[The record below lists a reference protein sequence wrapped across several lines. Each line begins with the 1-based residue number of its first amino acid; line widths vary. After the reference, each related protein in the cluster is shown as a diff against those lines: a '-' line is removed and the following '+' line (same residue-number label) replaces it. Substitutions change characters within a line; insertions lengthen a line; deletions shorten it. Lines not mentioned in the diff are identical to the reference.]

1 MPDDSTKITALERVA
16 KAWSDAGI
24 VWAVANGLED
34 YPDGIGRDLD
44 IVVGRGSLRNAVEVV
59 IACLGEAGWVV
70 VPNRQGW
77 IWWVVA
83 FRENEDGSLASLQVD
98 LFEHLQWAFT
108 WVVEGVG
115 MDGRLIQ
122 RGPFFEDPGAGLA
135 KRFLLHAL
143 SSGSKTFRKKPAY
156 LLMSELESVVL
167 PVVLQR
173 VSGREWPELMNA
185 VKQVDLPLLDREL
198 VAFRKACYRHALR
211 SPLRGRRFWSAFQK
225 QWVVNLA
232 PKQGA
237 PVIEVCGGPKSKIR
251 GVIEILQSEL
261 ESLVFQK
268 VQLVDELTDPGGR
281 ALRRLSCL
289 QVVLVFVGTRLPR
302 GLTAD
307 LVISPRENGFMI
319 QTPVADKS
327 LEDFEFSP
335 TNLRRSLMAVFKNSS
350 LDLIRRHSLRSPNP
364 NKSRN
369 H

>member
-1 MPDDSTKITALERVA
+1 MPGDAIKIAALEGVA
-16 KAWSDAGI
+16 KAWTEAGI
-24 VWAVANGLED
+24 VWAVANGLEN

-44 IVVGRGSLRNAVEVV
+44 VVIGRGSLRNAVEVV
-59 IACLGEAGWVV
+59 IACLGNAGWVV

-115 MDGRLIQ
+115 TESGLIQ

-143 SSGSKTFRKKPAY
+143 SSGSKTFRKKPDY
-156 LLMSELESVVL
+156 LVMSEPERAAL
-167 PVVLQR
+167 PKVLQR
-173 VSGREWPELMNA
+173 VSGRAWPELINS
-185 VKQVDLPLLDREL
+185 VEDVDLPLLDRQLET
-198 VAFRKACYRHALR
+198 FRKACYRHALR
-211 SPLRGRRFWSAFQK
+211 SHLRGRRFWSALQK

-232 PKQGA
+232 SKQGA
-237 PVIEVCGGPKSKIR
+237 PVIEVCGSQKLLNGKVLETLR
-251 GVIEILQSEL
+251 GEL

-268 VQLVDELTDPGGR
+268 VQLVDESMDLGKR

-289 QVVLVFVGTRLPR
+289 QVVLVFVGRHLPR

-307 LVISPRENGFMI
+307 LLILPRKNDCLI
-319 QTPVADKS
+319 RVPVAGKS
-327 LEDFEFSP
+327 PEDCEFSL
-335 TNLRRSLMAVFKNSS
+335 TNLRQSLMAVFKNNSQS
-350 LDLIRRHSLRSPNP
+350 LMQRHSLRSPNP
-364 NKSRN
+364 NKSPN

>member
-1 MPDDSTKITALERVA
+1 MPDESTKITALEKVA

-143 SSGSKTFRKKPAY
+143 SSGSKAFRKKPAY
-156 LLMSELESVVL
+156 LVMSELESVVL
-167 PVVLQR
+167 PVVLRR
-173 VSGREWPELMNA
+173 VSGCEWPELMNA
-185 VKQVDLPLLDREL
+185 VKQFDLPILDRQLE
-198 VAFRKACYRHALR
+198 AFRKACYRHALR
-211 SPLRGRRFWSAFQK
+211 SHLWGRRFWSAFQK

-237 PVIEVCGGPKSKIR
+237 PVIEVRGSQKSIDGK
-251 GVIEILQSEL
+251 VIEILQSEL

-268 VQLVDELTDPGGR
+268 VQLVDESMDSGGR

-289 QVVLVFVGTRLPR
+289 QVVLVFVGMRSPR
-302 GLTAD
+302 GLTPD
-307 LVISPRENGFMI
+307 LLISHRENGCLI
-319 QTPVADKS
+319 QVPVADKGS
-327 LEDFEFSP
+327 EAYEFSL
-335 TNLRRSLMAVFKNSS
+335 TNLRQSLMVVFKNNSQS
-350 LDLIRRHSLRSPNP
+350 LMQRHSLRSTNP
-364 NKSRN
+364 NKSAN
-369 H
+369 Y

>member
-1 MPDDSTKITALERVA
+1 MPDESTKIAALERVA
-16 KAWSDAGI
+16 KAWTDAGI

-44 IVVGRGSLRNAVEVV
+44 IVVRRGSLRNAVEVV

-77 IWWVVA
+77 IWWVMA

-108 WVVEGVG
+108 WVVEGVE

-156 LLMSELESVVL
+156 LVFSELERIVF

-173 VSGREWPELMNA
+173 VSGRAWPELMNS
-185 VKQVDLPLLDREL
+185 VEQVDLPLLDRQLET
-198 VAFRKACYRHALR
+198 FRKACYRHALR
-211 SPLRGRRFWSAFQK
+211 SRLRGRRFWSALQK

-237 PVIEVCGGPKSKIR
+237 PVIEVCGSQKFIDGK
-251 GVIEILQSEL
+251 VIETLRSEL

-268 VQLVDELTDPGGR
+268 VQLVDESMDVGKR

-289 QVVLVFVGTRLPR
+289 QIVLVFVGRRLPR

-307 LVISPRENGFMI
+307 LIILPQNNDCVIRV
-319 QTPVADKS
+319 PVVDKS
-327 LEDFEFSP
+327 PEDCEFSL
-335 TNLRRSLMAVFKNSS
+335 TNLRQSLMAVFKNNSQS
-350 LDLIRRHSLRSPNP
+350 LMKRHSLRSPNP
-364 NKSRN
+364 NKSPN